1 MTREI
6 QHVGVVGAGMMGTQ
20 IALLIA
26 KHGYAVRVFAR
37 NPDRFHHHRRNFFKS
52 LKKAMKTGS
61 RSFRSW
67 EKGMKKIHLFTGL
80 EAALQETDLVIEAL
94 PENLELKRE
103 IFARMDELTPA
114 GTILSSTSSSIP
126 ISKIEGA
133 TKRPEYCLNLHF
145 YQPAAA
151 ISMVDLMGGS
161 QTLPR
166 VFQAAE
172 RFIESVGC
180 IPLIVKKEILG
191 FCFGGLLRAIYRH
204 VLSMW
209 AGGFVDFRDID
220 RAWMLFT
227 KMPRGP
233 FGIIDA
239 VGLDVVYDTAM
250 IYYNESKDPK
260 EHPPKAMLDMIR
272 RNQLGVKT
280 GKGFYTYPHPEYGNK
295 NFLTRK
301 PSDKRVKSRRQ

>member
-1 MTREI
+1 MTRDI

-37 NPDRFHHHRRNFFKS
+37 NPDRFHHHRKNFFKS
-52 LKKAMKTGS
+52 LKKAMETGS

-67 EKGMKKIHLFTGL
+67 EKGMKRIKLFSEL

-103 IFARMDELTPA
+103 IFARLDAVAPPGA
-114 GTILSSTSSSIP
+114 ILSSTSSSIP
-126 ISKIEGA
+126 ISKIEGV

-145 YQPAAA
+145 YQPAAS
-151 ISMVDLMGGS
+151 INMVDLMGGS

-172 RFIESVGC
+172 RFIQSVGC

-260 EHPPKAMLDMIR
+260 EHPPQAMLDMIR

-280 GKGFYTYPHPEYGNK
+280 GKGFYTYPGPEYGNQ
-295 NFLTRK
+295 NFLSRK
-301 PSDKRVKSRRQ
+301 SAGKRVKIR

>member
-1 MTREI
+1 MKPEI
-6 QHVGVVGAGMMGTQ
+6 QQVSVVGAGMMGTQ

-26 KHGYAVRVFAR
+26 KHGYTVSVFAR
-37 NPDRFHHHRRNFFKS
+37 NPARFHFHRQNFFKS
-52 LKKAMKTGS
+52 LKKAKKTGP
-61 RSFRSW
+61 RLFRSW
-67 EKGMKKIHLFTGL
+67 EKGLKKIQLFPEL
-80 EAALQETDLVIEAL
+80 EKALQKADLVVEAL
-94 PENLELKRE
+94 PEDLELKRE
-103 IFARMDELTPA
+103 IFARMDALAPA
-114 GTILSSTSSSIP
+114 GAILSSTSSSIP
-126 ISKIEGA
+126 ISKIEGS

-145 YQPAAA
+145 YQPA
-151 ISMVDLMGGS
+151 STTNMVDIMGGS

-166 VFQAAE
+166 VLRAAE

-180 IPLIVKKEILG
+180 IPLVVEKEVLG
-191 FCFGGLLRAIYRH
+191 FCFGGVLRAIYRH

-260 EHPPKAMLDMIR
+260 EHPPQAMLDMIR

-280 GKGFYTYPHPEYGNK
+280 GKGFYTYPHPEYRNK
-295 NFLTRK
+295 KFLAKKHAGKKGT
-301 PSDKRVKSRRQ
+301 

>member
-1 MTREI
+1 
-6 QHVGVVGAGMMGTQ
+6 MMGTQ

-37 NPDRFHHHRRNFFKS
+37 NPDRFHHHRKNFFKS
-52 LKKAMKTGS
+52 LKKAMETGS

-80 EAALQETDLVIEAL
+80 EAALLETDLVIEAL

-103 IFARMDELTPA
+103 IFARMDELAPA

-133 TKRPEYCLNLHF
+133 TKRPKYCLNLHF
-145 YQPAAA
+145 YQPAAT

-172 RFIESVGC
+172 RFIQSVGC

-301 PSDKRVKSRRQ
+301 PSGKRMKSRRQ